1 MEKLSSKE
9 GENFSKAD
17 TIRKAIV
24 TGAVL
29 TTAGITTANFLEE
42 KKQRRKEKA
51 RLKILDYLSTR
62 INPRTFQIEKSP
74 EILNPMNFAIIPGL
88 LNFIA
93 GTGAIIAG
101 ERAFDHYTS
110 VEYRA
115 KKKIDKKYDKAYE
128 KWYNAR
134 LEDLKNGK
142 ISKADLSLEKDSKKK
157 EFELKAKEEYENW
170 KEREEFIRNSSR
182 DYYNSLQ
189 KATPGPD
196 AENFALFKDF
206 IPQKN
211 ENNVNI
217 QFPTESLKINPDL
230 SGFIKLDV
238 TKMLLNKGF
247 GVLSN
252 LFFKED
258 TIKDAVKKMLFIEAK
273 IDSLSLSKE
282 KKEELKFNAFKE
294 VVAKFKNPADIEKF
308 FKLKKVYSDKI
319 NKKIKAK
326 GKNVNFENNVLDNT
340 DFSGWK
346 KQEGI

>member
-115 KKKIDKKYDKAYE
+115 KKK
-128 KWYNAR
+128 NR
-134 LEDLKNGK
+134 
-142 ISKADLSLEKDSKKK
+142 
-157 EFELKAKEEYENW
+157 
-170 KEREEFIRNSSR
+170 
-182 DYYNSLQ
+182 
-189 KATPGPD
+189 
-196 AENFALFKDF
+196 
-206 IPQKN
+206 
-211 ENNVNI
+211 
-217 QFPTESLKINPDL
+217 
-230 SGFIKLDV
+230 
-238 TKMLLNKGF
+238 
-247 GVLSN
+247 
-252 LFFKED
+252 
-258 TIKDAVKKMLFIEAK
+258 
-273 IDSLSLSKE
+273 
-282 KKEELKFNAFKE
+282 
-294 VVAKFKNPADIEKF
+294 
-308 FKLKKVYSDKI
+308 
-319 NKKIKAK
+319 
-326 GKNVNFENNVLDNT
+326 
-340 DFSGWK
+340 
-346 KQEGI
+346 